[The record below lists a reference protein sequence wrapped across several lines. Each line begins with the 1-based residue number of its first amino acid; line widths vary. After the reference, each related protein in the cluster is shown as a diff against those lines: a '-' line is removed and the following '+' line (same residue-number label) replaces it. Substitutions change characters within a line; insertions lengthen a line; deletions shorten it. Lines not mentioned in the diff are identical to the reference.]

1 MNRKKVKVA
10 QSCPTLCDPLD
21 YTVHE
26 ILQPEYWSRQPFPSP
41 GDLPNPGI
49 EPRSPP
55 LQADSLP
62 AEPTGK
68 LMNSLVTIYHIQSCH
83 LIIDC
88 IFHAVD
94 FTPVT
99 PICDFV
105 IESLYLLIS
114 LTYFTHPSSYPSY
127 PWQTPVCSLHL
138 CICFLFVISVH
149 LFFQIPH
156 INESSYFIFLC
167 LTQFTQHSTL
177 QVYPCCCKWQDF
189 IIFMAE

>member
-62 AEPTGK
+62 AEPSGK

-114 LTYFTHPSSYPSY
+114 LNYFTHPRLLSDYHII
-127 PWQTPVCSLHL
+127 VL
-138 CICFLFVISVH
+138 CIYHYFPFVMFFH
-149 LFFQIPH
+149 LFHFTDYTKKR
-156 INESSYFIFLC
+156 NYKVFYFIC
-167 LTQFTQHSTL
+167 FTFHLAKYFQLLSC
-177 QVYPCCCKWQDF
+177 YYK
-189 IIFMAE
+189 